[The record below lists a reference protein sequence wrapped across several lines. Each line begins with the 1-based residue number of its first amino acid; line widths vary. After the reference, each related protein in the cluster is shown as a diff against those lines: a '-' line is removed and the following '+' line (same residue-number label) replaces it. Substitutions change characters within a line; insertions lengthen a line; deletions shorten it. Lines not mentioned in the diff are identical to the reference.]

1 MFLDISPSLPVPLPT
16 QIAQQIRL
24 AVAEGT
30 LQPGDTVSST
40 RALAQQLGVS
50 RGTVVSAY
58 DQLISEGFFLSTQGA
73 PTRVHPELKLAPAAQ
88 GQRRTGVSRKLP
100 RARISL
106 RPSAGSNGAVRPAAW
121 RKAWREAINATG
133 ASLDKTGEPELKA
146 AIAEHLRLARGVNVD
161 VDQVVITG
169 GSREGLLLILHAL
182 GPQLRVGVEDPG
194 HPGLRRV
201 IPLGGHKAVPCA
213 TNAGGVEV
221 DELPGDLDAL
231 LVTPSHLYPFGGAM
245 SAARR
250 SALLNWASTTGA
262 VLIEDDFNTELRY
275 LLSPQPTLATLS
287 PGAAVLTLGT
297 FSTLLS
303 RELSAGY
310 VIAPPALAPA
320 LRSTR
325 EVLGMP
331 VATVTQRAI
340 AYLLVGGYLR
350 RSTRAAHNRLSKRRV
365 ILAETLVPVLEK
377 DGVSVTAPDA
387 GGADLS
393 VTFSTPELRDRFEED
408 LAGQGI
414 ECGHES
420 SLWSDGHDGLVLSFS
435 HLTDPDFDLALTA
448 VTAAASRLSADS
460 QAQES
465 DLEHL
470 LPEPPHARVRSSEQ
484 PRRRRRP

>member
-1 MFLDISPSLPVPLPT
+1 MLLDISPSLPVPLPT

-30 LQPGDTVSST
+30 LQPGDRVPST
-40 RALAQQLGVS
+40 RSLARQLGVS

-58 DQLISEGFFLSTQGA
+58 DQLISEGFFLSAQGA
-73 PTRVHPELKLAPAAQ
+73 PTRVHPELTRSPTAQ
-88 GQRRTGVSRKLP
+88 PPRPPGVSRKLP

-106 RPSAGSNGAVRPAAW
+106 RPSAGSSGAVRPAAW
-121 RKAWREAINATG
+121 RKAWREAINVTG
-133 ASLDKTGEPELKA
+133 TSVDKTGEPELKA
-146 AIAEHLRLARGVNVD
+146 AIAEHLRLARGVTVD
-161 VDQVVITG
+161 PDHVVITG

-201 IPLGGHKAVPCA
+201 IPLGGHEAVPCT

-250 SALLNWASTTGA
+250 SALLNWASMTGA

-275 LLSPQPTLATLS
+275 LISPQPTLATLA
-287 PGAAVLTLGT
+287 PGADVLTLGT

-320 LRSTR
+320 LRNTR
-325 EVLGMP
+325 EVLGTP

-340 AYLLVGGYLR
+340 ANLLAGGYLR
-350 RSTRAAHNRLSKRRV
+350 RSTRAAHNRLAKRRAV
-365 ILAETLVPVLEK
+365 LAESLLPALK
-377 DGVSVTAPDA
+377 QGGVSVTVPDA
-387 GGADLS
+387 GGADVS
-393 VTFSTPELRDRFEED
+393 VAFSTPALRDYFEKD

-420 SLWSDGHDGLVLSFS
+420 SLWSDGKDGLVLSFS
-435 HLTDPDFDLALTA
+435 HLTDADFHIAVDA
-448 VTAAASRLSADS
+448 VTAAASRLSA
-460 QAQES
+460 QA
-465 DLEHL
+465 
-470 LPEPPHARVRSSEQ
+470 
-484 PRRRRRP
+484 PRQ